1 MSGFAISIPT
11 AHTQKN
17 KWTGIITAC
26 VNGNQKSKYMMKWYA
41 ELYDGGYRGH
51 ELRPTQNRS
60 QSKSGEWL
68 CDNTDMK
75 KIDVFAPD
83 DEHIFHKLFP
93 TDS

>member
-1 MSGFAISIPT
+1 
-11 AHTQKN
+11 
-17 KWTGIITAC
+17 
-26 VNGNQKSKYMMKWYA
+26 MMKWYA

-83 DEHIFHKLFP
+83 DEHIF
-93 TDS
+93 S